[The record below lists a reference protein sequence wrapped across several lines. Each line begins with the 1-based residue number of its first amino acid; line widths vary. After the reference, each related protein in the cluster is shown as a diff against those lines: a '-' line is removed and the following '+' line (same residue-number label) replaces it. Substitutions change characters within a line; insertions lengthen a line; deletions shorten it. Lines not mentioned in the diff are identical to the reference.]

1 VKVLLDTNVVAELV
15 RARPEPRVTA
25 FLQRCDDPLL
35 SAIAIHELAY
45 SVERLRNVEQ
55 RSRLNLFLQSV
66 KAMFEG
72 RIVALEAALV
82 EEAGRLRARASRS
95 GWVLSQ
101 FDSLVAATAIAEE
114 ATLATRH
121 DYRFERLG
129 LPLVNPW
136 EC

>member
-1 VKVLLDTNVVAELV
+1 MKVILDTNVVAELV
-15 RARPEPRVTA
+15 RVRPEPRVTA

-35 SAIAIHELAY
+35 SVIAIHEVAY

-55 RSRLNLFLQSV
+55 RSKLDLFLQRV
-66 KAMFEG
+66 KAVFEG
-72 RIVALEAALV
+72 RIVDLNTALL

-101 FDSLVAATAIAEE
+101 FDSLVAATAIAEG
-114 ATLATRH
+114 AMLATRH
-121 DYRFERLG
+121 DYHFERLG

-136 EC
+136 ES